1 MHAKAASSLPVLLL
15 ACALTSQTQTV
26 VSPLPAT
33 ASVEGTMANGYPF
46 ASYLSA
52 RYMQVH
58 SDVGG
63 TPKLIK
69 QIAFRRDGARPA
81 TGTGTRAVDCEFW
94 LGHSVDWNRISFV
107 FANNWLS
114 TPTQVITRQVVNI
127 GPLLS
132 TNTPAP
138 FELVFPFGTPFL
150 YIGNTSLAWDSI
162 EYANTGTVS
171 FSHDAEGGTSTNG
184 AAAVLTGAGCVA
196 TSQTVAMDIAV
207 QHVDRGGSYQCGL
220 YVQYAPTN
228 APTVLMLGTANP
240 ALTLPGLCGGIYT
253 NFALQVP
260 LGVSSATG
268 FIGETGVSASGAYPS
283 ALATFVLPNTFNGA
297 AIYAQAHAL
306 DAGSSLSIPVCNSN
320 GRSWTVPAPNTGSIV
335 KASRL
340 YSFMLANPTYP
351 NATPLT
357 LSHGYAAVVELT
369 Y

>member
-1 MHAKAASSLPVLLL
+1 VTARA
-15 ACALTSQTQTV
+15 
-26 VSPLPAT
+26 PA
-33 ASVEGTMANGYPF
+33 
-46 ASYLSA
+46 
-52 RYMQVH
+52 
-58 SDVGG
+58 
-63 TPKLIK
+63 I
-69 QIAFRRDGARPA
+69 
-81 TGTGTRAVDCEFW
+81 GTGTRAVDCEFW

-283 ALATFVLPNTFNGA
+283 ALATFVLPNTFKRRGDLRAGPTRSMPAARSRSPCATATGGA
-297 AIYAQAHAL
+297 GPCRRRTPAR
-306 DAGSSLSIPVCNSN
+306 SSRPRGC
-320 GRSWTVPAPNTGSIV
+320 T
-335 KASRL
+335 ASCWRTR
-340 YSFMLANPTYP
+340 PIRTRP
-351 NATPLT
+351 R
-357 LSHGYAAVVELT
+357 
-369 Y
+369 